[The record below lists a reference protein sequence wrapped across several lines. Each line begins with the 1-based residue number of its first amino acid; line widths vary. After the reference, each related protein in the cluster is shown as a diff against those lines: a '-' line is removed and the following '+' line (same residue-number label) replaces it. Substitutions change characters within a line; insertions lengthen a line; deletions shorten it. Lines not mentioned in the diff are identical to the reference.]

1 MLLLATENIS
11 NIKTDTGGGTRRTA
25 VLGAAFNNTI
35 LCSAAI
41 EDSLLCGTYT
51 ALACQTGFY
60 YERQRG
66 RAHLR
71 QQEQLQYYLGF
82 GYFLAPCVCLWE
94 HASQCAWCSLSCVF
108 CHIFFLVHLD
118 DKQETCALPKA
129 MTHRRHL
136 EY

>member
-1 MLLLATENIS
+1 M
-11 NIKTDTGGGTRRTA
+11 
-25 VLGAAFNNTI
+25 LGAAFNNTI

-41 EDSLLCGTYT
+41 EGSLLCCTYT

-82 GYFLAPCVCLWE
+82 GYFLAPP
-94 HASQCAWCSLSCVF
+94 CVF
-108 CHIFFLVHLD
+108 IGTSRKRVSMVEFVLCLLPHILLGS
-118 DKQETCALPKA
+118 L
-129 MTHRRHL
+129 R
-136 EY
+136 